1 MVPLSLSK
9 CNVKLG
15 RGQVILFLQLSPCV
29 LLGWREGDSCAW
41 WRAVITVPGLSQPRR
56 TCWDPPAQP
65 GGPAS
70 SHSPQSPLGHLRGGH
85 PCAGPAII
93 LIIGVILT
101 TQPHSLE
108 KGIPL
113 STVSLEAVAPGPL
126 PASFGPDAPYLDG
139 ETSDLEE
146 REGSEWVGGFQTL
159 FPQL

>member
-85 PCAGPAII
+85 PYAGPAII

-101 TQPHSLE
+101 TQLPGEGNTPFHSQ
-108 KGIPL
+108 PR
-113 STVSLEAVAPGPL
+113 SCSPR
-126 PASFGPDAPYLDG
+126 ASPRFFWPRCSILGWETPDM
-139 ETSDLEE
+139 EE